1 MFTTIYRL
9 IKTGFINFF
18 RNGWLSL
25 ASTIIMTLTL
35 LTIATFLIL
44 NIVLTQGIQ
53 TIQDK
58 IDISVYLSDSVK
70 GQTVLDLQKEL
81 SDNPDVKK
89 VRYVSKDEAKQKYQ
103 EKFKDNPQLKESLN
117 DGGENPL
124 PASLEIKTY
133 NPDKLSSLLPVFEKS
148 QYKSSIRKVSY
159 KENKEVID
167 RLFKATE
174 LIKKIGWGVA
184 AMLIVTSLI
193 IIYNTIRTAIYT
205 HKNEIEIMKLV
216 GANPWFIKWP
226 FLIEGIMFGV
236 YGTILALGA
245 IYLIFG
251 LIISSA
257 FNSYFNNGTT
267 SDQVF
272 GFLKHNLLPLIVLML
287 GVGIT
292 IGVASSSIAI
302 RKYLKKS

>member
-1 MFTTIYRL
+1 MITTLYRL
-9 IKTGFINFF
+9 IKTGFTNFF

-35 LTIATFLIL
+35 ITISIFLIL

-58 IDISVYLSDSVK
+58 IDVSIYLNDSAK
-70 GQTVLDLQKEL
+70 GQTVLNLQEEL
-81 SDNPDVKK
+81 SNNPDVKK
-89 VRYVSKDEAKQKYQ
+89 VKYVSKDEAKARYQ
-103 EKFKDNPQLKESLN
+103 EKFKDNPQLKESLE
-117 DGGENPL
+117 DSGENPL

-133 NPDKLSSLLPVFEKS
+133 DPDKLESLLPIFEKEE
-148 QYKSSIRKVSY
+148 YKSAVRKVSY

-174 LIKKIGWGVA
+174 FIKKIGWGMA
-184 AMLIVTSLI
+184 AAFIVTSLI
-193 IIYNTIRTAIYT
+193 IIFNAIRTAIYT
-205 HKNEIEIMKLV
+205 HKDEIEIMKLV

-226 FLIEGIMFGV
+226 FFIEGILYGIL
-236 YGTILALGA
+236 GTISALIVISITLRLLAV
-245 IYLIFG
+245 
-251 LIISSA
+251 S
-257 FNSYFNNGTT
+257 FNSYFGEGDTGN
-267 SDQVF
+267 QVF
-272 GFLKHNLLPLIVLML
+272 EFLLKNLGTLVVLML

-292 IGVASSSIAI
+292 IGVTSSSVAI

>member
-1 MFTTIYRL
+1 MFTTFYRL
-9 IKTGFINFF
+9 IKTGFTNFL

-35 LTIATFLIL
+35 ITISIFLIL

-58 IDISVYLSDSVK
+58 IDISVYLSDSAK
-70 GQTVLDLQKEL
+70 GSKVLDLQKDL
-81 SDNPDVKK
+81 SNNPDVKVVK
-89 VRYVSKDEAKQKYQ
+89 YVSKDEAKQRYQ
-103 EKFKDNPQLKESLN
+103 EKFANNPQLKESLN

-133 NPDKLSSLLPVFEKS
+133 NPDKLSTLLPMFEQEK
-148 QYKSSIRKVSY
+148 YKNMIRKVSY

-174 LIKKIGWGVA
+174 FIKKIGWGLA
-184 AMLIVTSLI
+184 AAFIITSLI
-193 IIYNTIRTAIYT
+193 IIFNTIRTAIYT
-205 HKNEIEIMKLV
+205 HKSEIEIMKLV

-226 FLIEGIMFGV
+226 FLIEGILYGV
-236 YGTILALGA
+236 FGTIFALIA
-245 IYLIFG
+245 ISITLRLLSVSFNTYFG
-251 LIISSA
+251 S
-257 FNSYFNNGTT
+257 GDTG
-267 SDQVF
+267 DQVL
-272 GFLKHNLLPLIVLML
+272 GFLMKNLLTLVVLML

-292 IGVASSSIAI
+292 IGVTSSSIAI

>member
-1 MFTTIYRL
+1 MFTTFYRL
-9 IKTGFINFF
+9 IKTGFTNFL

-35 LTIATFLIL
+35 ITISIFLIL

-58 IDISVYLSDSVK
+58 IDISIYLSDSAK
-70 GQTVLDLQKEL
+70 GSKVLDLQKEL
-81 SDNPDVKK
+81 SNNPDVKVVK
-89 VRYVSKDEAKQKYQ
+89 YVSKDEAKQRYQ
-103 EKFKDNPQLKESLN
+103 EKFANNPQLKESLD
-117 DGGENPL
+117 DGGDNPL

-133 NPDKLSSLLPVFEKS
+133 NPDKLSTLLPMFEQEK
-148 QYKSSIRKVSY
+148 YKNMIRKVSY

-174 LIKKIGWGVA
+174 FIKKIGWGLA
-184 AMLIVTSLI
+184 AAFIITSLI
-193 IIYNTIRTAIYT
+193 IIFNTIRTAIYT
-205 HKNEIEIMKLV
+205 HKSEIEIMKLV

-226 FLIEGIMFGV
+226 FLIEGILYGIF
-236 YGTILALGA
+236 GTILALIA
-245 IYLIFG
+245 ISITLRLLSVSFNTYFG
-251 LIISSA
+251 S
-257 FNSYFNNGTT
+257 GDTG
-267 SDQVF
+267 DQVL
-272 GFLKHNLLPLIVLML
+272 GFLMKNLVTLVVLML

-292 IGVASSSIAI
+292 IGVTSSSIAI

>member
-1 MFTTIYRL
+1 MFTTFYRL
-9 IKTGFINFF
+9 IKTGFTNFL

-35 LTIATFLIL
+35 LTIAIFLIL

-58 IDISVYLSDSVK
+58 IDISVYISDTAE

-89 VRYVSKDEAKQKYQ
+89 VKYISKDEAKSRYQ
-103 EKFKDNPQLKESLN
+103 EKFKNNPQLKESLE

-133 NPDKLSSLLPVFEKS
+133 NPDKLSTLLPIFEKEK
-148 QYKSSIRKVSY
+148 YKSMVRKVSY

-174 LIKKIGWGVA
+174 FIKKIGWGLA
-184 AMLIVTSLI
+184 TAFIVTSLI
-193 IIYNTIRTAIYT
+193 IIFNTIRTAIYT
-205 HKNEIEIMKLV
+205 HKDEIEIMKLV

-226 FLIEGIMFGV
+226 FLIEGIMYGV
-236 YGTILALGA
+236 FGTILSLIA
-245 IYLIFG
+245 ISITLR
-251 LIISSA
+251 LLAVS
-257 FNSYFNNGTT
+257 FNSYFGEGDTG
-267 SDQVF
+267 DQVF
-272 GFLKHNLLPLIVLML
+272 GFLMKNLATLVILML

-292 IGVASSSIAI
+292 IGVTSSSIAI